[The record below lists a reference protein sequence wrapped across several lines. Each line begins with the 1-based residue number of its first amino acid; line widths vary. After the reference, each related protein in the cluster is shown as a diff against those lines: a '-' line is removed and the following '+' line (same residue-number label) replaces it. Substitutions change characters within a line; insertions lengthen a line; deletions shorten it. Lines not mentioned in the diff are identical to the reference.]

1 MAAYPVIDLG
11 GYLSTN
17 GDAAACEQIA
27 TLLREFGMLI
37 VKDPRVDD
45 RLNTEF
51 LDMMEQYYDQ
61 ETAVREKDSRPDVHY
76 QVGVTPEHIERARN
90 HCARIKG
97 LNDTEKPLTEVRTH
111 MHTHTHT
118 RRPARACAVA
128 AAVGNSSNR
137 RGIADSD
144 CGFVFSVSS
153 CPPDSFVCL
162 FLSFSI

>member
-1 MAAYPVIDLG
+1 MAAYPVIDLA

-17 GDAAACEQIA
+17 GDAAACDQIA

-51 LDMMEQYYDQ
+51 LNMMEQYYDQ

-97 LNDTEKPLTEVRTH
+97 LNETEKPLTEVRTH
-111 MHTHTHT
+111 MHAHTHA
-118 RRPARACAVA
+118 RQPARTGAAA
-128 AAVGNSSNR
+128 AAVGSSSIRNR
-137 RGIADSD
+137 
-144 CGFVFSVSS
+144 GF
-153 CPPDSFVCL
+153 
-162 FLSFSI
+162 